1 MSAPKSGCYTSHKE
15 DHAAA
20 RIGSESELALR
31 CLQLLVDS
39 FNVAAADGVM
49 CRDTV
54 NVGWDGR
61 LFDCDFNQQ
70 LDMGMK

>member
-1 MSAPKSGCYTSHKE
+1 MSGCCVSHKAQPN
-15 DHAAA
+15 AAHT
-20 RIGSESELALR
+20 ENELALW
-31 CLQLLVDS
+31 CLQLLVES
-39 FNVAAADGVM
+39 FNVVAADGVM